1 MLIGNRIINQLC
13 SLASKGVELGKIFIL
28 NVLSARSLGAE
39 DFGTLS
45 FIISVATVMGVI
57 TEFRVQDV
65 MIKKISMG
73 ESENKIIINA
83 IAICLSFSTAGFLIT
98 TFFSCVTDTNI
109 SWKNYLAL
117 YSVIFIAS
125 SLKVFKY
132 AFIANRNNIANCAIE
147 AISLIASFGF
157 FLWLFNENLTINSY
171 IYIRIFDA
179 AMVSILGFA
188 MYKVAYRF
196 KLTKPDLVSIRS
208 IIMESGPLVVSGFVV
223 ILLQKIDQIMIKY
236 MLGNY
241 ELGIYSSA
249 ANIITVFSIAP
260 MLISQTNSPSI
271 FRLTKDSIE
280 YQNTRMKYIRN
291 IAFLGLAM
299 SFVLLGASKYI
310 ISILYGEAY
319 AEAESILKISFL
331 TPFVIALGAASS
343 QIIIAD
349 NNSSIV
355 FYKSIMALILGVTLN
370 FILIPLMGIEGA
382 AISTLL
388 AMLLSNVVSNLF
400 IKKYKYIWHLQC
412 DAIFLKDS
420 KQ

>member
-1 MLIGNRIINQLC
+1 MLIGKRIINQLC

-65 MIKKISMG
+65 MIKRISMG
-73 ESENKIIINA
+73 ENESKIITNA
-83 IAICLSFSTAGFLIT
+83 ICICLSFSTIGFLIT
-98 TFFSCVTDTNI
+98 TLFSCITDINI

-132 AFIANRNNIANCAIE
+132 AFIANRNNIANCAVE
-147 AISLIASFGF
+147 VTSLIASLGF
-157 FLWLFNENLTINSY
+157 YLLFFSEELTINSY

-179 AMVSILGFA
+179 AMVSTLGFV
-188 MYKVAYRF
+188 MYKIAYKF
-196 KLTKPDLVSIRS
+196 KLTKPSLVNIRS
-208 IIMESGPLVVSGFVV
+208 IIVESGPLVLSGFVV

-260 MLISQTNSPSI
+260 MLISQTNSPAI
-271 FRLTKDSIE
+271 FRLTEGSVE
-280 YQNTRMKYIRN
+280 YRKTRMKYIRN

-299 SFVLLGASKYI
+299 SFILLGASKYI
-310 ISILYGEAY
+310 INILYGEAY
-319 AEAESILKISFL
+319 AEAETILKISFL
-331 TPFVIALGAASS
+331 TPFIIALGAASS

-349 NNSSIV
+349 NNSGIV
-355 FYKSIMALILGVTLN
+355 FYKSIMALILGATLN

-388 AMLLSNVVSNLF
+388 AMLLSNVASNIF

-412 DAIFLKDS
+412 DAILLKDS
-420 KQ
+420 K